1 MEPRNPNYSTGICT
15 NPGTI
20 REGYHIDPVQSVREL
35 ELVRELA
42 SFPDATRRLAIYRE
56 LAELSPARWSW

>member
-1 MEPRNPNYSTGICT
+1 MTATNPKFSTGICT

-42 SFPDATRRLAIYRE
+42 SLPDAIRRLEIYRE
-56 LAELSPARWSW
+56 LAELAPARWSW